1 MDPSA
6 STPSAAAPVKETKVK
21 IRRPRQPKGEGASK
35 EKTIKI
41 KLTAKKNT
49 NAEANHYNNNN
60 GGSEEEDDPETA
72 TEEQLIFRVP
82 EGELCER
89 LHEMVKKREIPEDV
103 KLNLKGEFLYTS
115 FKYGNNKVTHT
126 SVES

>member
-6 STPSAAAPVKETKVK
+6 STSTAPVKETKVK
-21 IRRPRQPKGEGASK
+21 IRRPRQPKAEGARK

-41 KLTAKKNT
+41 KLTAKKNN
-49 NAEANHYNNNN
+49 NAEVNHYNNNN

-72 TEEQLIFRVP
+72 TEEHLIFRVP
-82 EGELCER
+82 EGELCEK

-103 KLNLKGEFLYTS
+103 KLNLKGF
-115 FKYGNNKVTHT
+115 VTWT
-126 SVES
+126 KFTLLSLVTY